1 MPIRNILFRELIA
14 NMLVHREISNAFVS
28 TVHIYRE
35 KVDIKNAN
43 KPVHAGMIRTPEI
56 NPFPKN
62 PSIARVFKTL
72 GIIDELGSG
81 MNKIFKYGK
90 MYFNSEPIIENEE
103 LFKVSFFKNG
113 IEGVR
118 KVEDKG
124 VERVENAPQKDKNIS
139 KKIKMEERR
148 KEIIKLLKSNE
159 NIKKTEL
166 VKLLDISIDTVKRDL
181 KYLKE
186 RNVIEYIGNSRNGKW
201 IVKEKK

>member
-1 MPIRNILFRELIA
+1 
-14 NMLVHREISNAFVS
+14 
-28 TVHIYRE
+28 
-35 KVDIKNAN
+35 
-43 KPVHAGMIRTPEI
+43 MIRTPEI

-103 LFKVSFFKNG
+103 LFKVSFLKNG
-113 IEGVR
+113 IEGGRKGEDKDVK
-118 KVEDKG
+118 KVENAPQNL
-124 VERVENAPQKDKNIS
+124 ENAPQKDKNIS
-139 KKIKMEERR
+139 KKVKMEERR